1 MLQLKCRATLTTQHA
16 GPGADGTPPEL
27 LWQRLVHQ
35 ERLGARVGDA
45 LGAAFASLAP
55 EEQAALQRVMA

>member
-1 MLQLKCRATLTTQHA
+1 MRDILRQMQ
-16 GPGADGTPPEL
+16 GAM
-27 LWQRLVHQ
+27 
-35 ERLGARVGDA
+35 GDA